1 MLSGNAHPPALQGR
15 AYTAA
20 RQAPS
25 RGLKN
30 YPATPTCK
38 PPSCHPARGCCSRRL
53 GLWLLTADLR
63 NGRADYT
70 NRTDQEPPAL
80 WRLGAFRVSRKV
92 STAAGSILLTGPS
105 DYPRTMR

>member
-70 NRTDQEPPAL
+70 NRTDQEPPAKIREMAVKETL
-80 WRLGAFRVSRKV
+80 SGGGYRRK
-92 STAAGSILLTGPS
+92 PK
-105 DYPRTMR
+105 P